1 MWVNLI
7 TEDIYIGSAVD
18 LSKRLRQ
25 YFNYNYISD
34 PTRGNSIIY
43 SSLLKYGYGRFSV
56 IIIEYCKKDLLLERE
71 QYYFDTLN
79 PTYNILPIA
88 GSSLG
93 SKRSA
98 EVRQRMSNAQ
108 KLVNRT
114 GVNHPLFGKG
124 HSDKTRQ
131 KMSASKLGHL
141 VTEEA
146 RKKMSKA
153 KTGFN
158 NSMYGKSH
166 SEETK
171 LRISSALSRPVFV
184 YSLTNSLVK

>member
-1 MWVNLI
+1 
-7 TEDIYIGSAVD
+7 
-18 LSKRLRQ
+18 
-25 YFNYNYISD
+25 
-34 PTRGNSIIY
+34 
-43 SSLLKYGYGRFSV
+43 
-56 IIIEYCKKDLLLERE
+56 LLLERE

-88 GSSLG
+88 ASSLG

-184 YSLTNSLVK
+184 YSLTNSLVKEFISQKQAANWLNTSDVQIGRYVKSGKVWKGMYYLTNSLKDS